1 MSRRIKSLRPSELIR
16 LLEKAGWS
24 QKRQTGSHVIL
35 AKEGKRSI
43 PVPVHAKALKRGL
56 QMAILK
62 QAELTPEE
70 VEKLLAE

>member
-1 MSRRIKSLRPSELIR
+1 MSRRTKSLRPSELIR

-35 AKEGKRSI
+35 VKEGQRSI
-43 PVPVHAKALKRGL
+43 PVPVHAKELKRAL
-56 QMAILK
+56 MMAIFK
-62 QAELTPEE
+62 QAGLTPEE